1 MTAARSLWHEAPD
14 LLEFEAG
21 VLDTRPG
28 MVLLSRSAFYPGG
41 GGQPADRG
49 VLRWA
54 GGEVR
59 VERLETEGGALW
71 HVLAEPVVVEGS
83 VLGVVDAAFRQRMCQ
98 LHTDLHIV
106 NALAFRAFDG
116 ALVTGAQIGDDGTA
130 RIDLDLPGADN
141 DRVRALEPAINDAIR
156 QDLAVGQVYVPAD
169 RGRARARAPAEPLGQ
184 SPAPGRRDD
193 PGDRDR
199 GTRPPGVRRHAPL
212 LDRPVAAGA
221 HPQGRQ
227 QGAPQPA
234 DPDRPR
240 RLTSQAPRRAPALRR
255 PSLRRGARCTIG
267 PPWHRPSTS
276 RPTAAR

>member
-14 LLEFEAG
+14 LREFEAG

-28 MVLLSRSAFYPGG
+28 MVLLTRSAFYPGG

-49 VLRWA
+49 VLRWM

-59 VERLETEGGALW
+59 VERLEAEAGALW

-106 NALAFRAFDG
+106 NALAFREFDG

-130 RIDLDLPGADN
+130 RLDLDLPGADN
-141 DRVRALEPAINDAIR
+141 DRVRAIEPAINDAIR

-169 RGRARARAPAEPLGQ
+169 LAGLERGLLRSRSVTPPPQADGTIRVIEIAGLDRQACGGTHLSSTGQ
-184 SPAPGRRDD
+184 SPPVRILKVDNKGRHN
-193 PGDRDR
+193 
-199 GTRPPGVRRHAPL
+199 RRI
-212 LDRPVAAGA
+212 RIG
-221 HPQGRQ
+221 
-227 QGAPQPA
+227 
-234 DPDRPR
+234 
-240 RLTSQAPRRAPALRR
+240 LTA
-255 PSLRRGARCTIG
+255 
-267 PPWHRPSTS
+267 
-276 RPTAAR
+276 

>member
-1 MTAARSLWHEAPD
+1 MTATRSLCHEAPD
-14 LLEFEAG
+14 LLEFEAI

-28 MVLLSRSAFYPGG
+28 VVLLSRSAFYPGG

-49 VLRWA
+49 VLRWT

-59 VERLETEGGALW
+59 VERFEGEGAAWW
-71 HVLAEPVVVEGS
+71 HVLADPVLVEGS
-83 VLGVVDAAFRQRMCQ
+83 VLGVVDAAFRREMCQ

-169 RGRARARAPAEPLGQ
+169 LAGAERGLLRSRSVAPPPQADGTIRVIEIAGLDRQACGGTHLSSTGQ
-184 SPAPGRRDD
+184 SPPVRILKVDNKGRHNR
-193 PGDRDR
+193 RIR
-199 GTRPPGVRRHAPL
+199 IGVVR
-212 LDRPVAAGA
+212 
-221 HPQGRQ
+221 
-227 QGAPQPA
+227 
-234 DPDRPR
+234 
-240 RLTSQAPRRAPALRR
+240 
-255 PSLRRGARCTIG
+255 
-267 PPWHRPSTS
+267 
-276 RPTAAR
+276 